1 MKLNFL
7 DSGVDS
13 LRKGFESLTVYEKL
27 QFNNDL
33 VKKKKQR
40 YYHLKDAI
48 LFIQHG
54 VEILFKQIII
64 KHSEY
69 LLFTNIDENVK
80 KAFREKKERNL
91 KSVFESEVKHKIHTV
106 SFVES
111 IERLKILPKVNFGKR
126 LEEKVRALEMYRNII
141 MHAEPHLDEDAIN
154 LTFDG
159 LANMLDVF
167 FYQNL
172 GKAYKTISGYG
183 SFVKSFEIFQ
193 DVLTRNNQHLK
204 AETLRVFMSAL
215 KVSELS
221 MGPKELI
228 RFTDIDGCSKFIDFL
243 FNSSLRFAIDIYNGY
258 CAGRAKITRHSKE
271 LFKINAED
279 KLFFCEFKLK
289 SLILYLP
296 DLGNQTSPIIF
307 VECDS
312 FTERDPKLKPAV
324 GVDFHNIQRV
334 DYYRLNDGTIIT
346 GEEQMEAFNELD
358 IDDEYESIVR
368 FYSSGIMCFMNIQ
381 GLEYNRGLKYLV
393 EANRF
398 ANGKD
403 FEVGLRDF
411 LEAFDKS

>member
-7 DSGVDS
+7 DSGIDS
-13 LRKGFESLTVYEKL
+13 LKKGFENLTAYENL

-33 VKKKKQR
+33 VRKKKQR

-69 LLFTNIDENVK
+69 LLFTNIDDNVK

-106 SFVES
+106 TFVES

-126 LEEKVRALEMYRNII
+126 IEEKIRALETYRNII
-141 MHAEPHLDEDAIN
+141 MHAEPHLDENAIN
-154 LTFDG
+154 QTFDG
-159 LANMLDVF
+159 LANLLDVF

-172 GKAYKTISGYG
+172 GKVYKTISGYG
-183 SFVKSFEIFQ
+183 DFVKSFEIFQ
-193 DVLTRNNQHLK
+193 DVLTKNNQHLK
-204 AETLRVFMSAL
+204 AETIKVFMKAFKMSGF
-215 KVSELS
+215 S
-221 MGPKELI
+221 MGPKELV
-228 RFTDIDGCSKFIDFL
+228 RFTDIDGCAKFMDIL
-243 FNSSLRFAIDIYNGY
+243 FSSSLSFGIDIYNGY
-258 CAGRAKITRHSKE
+258 CAGRTKITRHSKE
-271 LFKINAED
+271 LFEINAED

-289 SLILYLP
+289 SLLLYLP
-296 DLGNQTSPIIF
+296 DLTNQASPIIF

-324 GVDFHNIQRV
+324 GADFNDIQHV
-334 DYYRLNDGTIIT
+334 DYYRLNNGTIIT
-346 GEEQMEAFNELD
+346 GEKQLEAFHELD
-358 IDDEYESIVR
+358 DHGGYESIIR
-368 FYSSGIMCFMNIQ
+368 FYSSGIMGFMNIQ

-393 EANRF
+393 KANRF
-398 ANGKD
+398 TNGKD

-411 LEAFDKS
+411 LEAFNKN